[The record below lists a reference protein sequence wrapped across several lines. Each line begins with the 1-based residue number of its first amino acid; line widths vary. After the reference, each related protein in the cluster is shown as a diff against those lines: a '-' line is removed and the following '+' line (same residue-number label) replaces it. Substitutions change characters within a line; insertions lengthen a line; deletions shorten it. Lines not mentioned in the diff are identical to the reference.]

1 MSQPAFVS
9 KRLPDVAYTP
19 FVSNRFFPN
28 KAASEQIY
36 PLSEPIKQQPQQ
48 QPVNTGFE
56 SRRTGPINYKTF
68 FGMYR
73 RKHPRTSANKI
84 AKKYE
89 LAMSLM
95 GF

>member
-1 MSQPAFVS
+1 MNQ
-9 KRLPDVAYTP
+9 LPSLSSRRMPLPPVTP
-19 FVSNRFFPN
+19 FMSGRLYPN
-28 KAASEQIY
+28 KAVPKQIY
-36 PLSEPIKQQPQQ
+36 PPPAPMT
-48 QPVNTGFE
+48 QPVNTGFQ
-56 SRRTGPINYKTF
+56 SMRTGPVNYKTF